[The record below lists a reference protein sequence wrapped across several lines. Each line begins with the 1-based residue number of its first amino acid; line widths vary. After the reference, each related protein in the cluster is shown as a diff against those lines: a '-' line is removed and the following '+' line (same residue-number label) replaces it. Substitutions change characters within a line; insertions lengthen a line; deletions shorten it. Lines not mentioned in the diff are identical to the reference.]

1 MARLCATRSRRGS
14 GCVGHEVRVAGGGE
28 GEYRLR
34 DPRVAFQLVLE
45 LPKSDGHRGLG
56 VVTFEID
63 CGDEE
68 QLNGPGVLDVQVGDA
83 LDVVVREQVPEDALL
98 DGRTLPA
105 LAAALTARGVTARIE
120 AALLKVAGLVAED
133 PAFAPVFE
141 RFRDVLVSG
150 EERMMKPDPAI
161 FALAIKR
168 FGIDPA
174 TALFVDD
181 RADNI
186 AAAEA
191 AGFQGWLFREAG
203 PLANALFGTALAEAP
218 GG

>member
-1 MARLCATRSRRGS
+1 MLADGLGAVVFDVGQVLYRWDIRALYAKLISDPAELDWFCANVVTPDWHFQHDMGRPWAETTAELAAEYPAYRALIEAYGPRWLETIPGPVEGSLEIVEELSRRG
-14 GCVGHEVRVAGGGE
+14 
-28 GEYRLR
+28 
-34 DPRVAFQLVLE
+34 
-45 LPKSDGHRGLG
+45 
-56 VVTFEID
+56 
-63 CGDEE
+63 
-68 QLNGPGVLDVQVGDA
+68 
-83 LDVVVREQVPEDALL
+83 VPLFAI
-98 DGRTLPA
+98 TNFS
-105 LAAALTARGVTARIE
+105 
-120 AALLKVAGLVAED
+120 AEFWRMFR
-133 PAFAPVFE
+133 PTAPVFE